1 MRLFA
6 VPRPK
11 RNMTTMRSV
20 AKDNRKYKANSKY
33 KTIQKTRYKKT
44 KDNVRQKQAQS
55 EYNHDA
61 CK

>member
-1 MRLFA
+1 
-6 VPRPK
+6 
-11 RNMTTMRSV
+11 MTTMRSV